1 MNVGRLAL
9 TAVVATIVDFIYGF
23 VVYGNLLTSEFA
35 KYDNIFRP
43 MDKQMA
49 FLPMMFAGFLV
60 AMFAVVMIYAKGYE
74 GGSGIAEGVRFG
86 FLIAVFEIG
95 YVVVGNYA
103 VMQLN
108 RRLTG
113 YMAIAALAEWIIVG
127 IAIGLV
133 YKPSVAAPTRVA
145 RV

>member
-9 TAVVATIVDFIYGF
+9 TAVIATIVDFIYGF

-35 KYDNIFRP
+35 KYSNIFRP
-43 MDKQMA
+43 VETQMA
-49 FLPMMFAGFLV
+49 FLPVMFGGFLV

-86 FLIAVFEIG
+86 LLIAVFEIG
-95 YVVVGNYA
+95 YVVLGNHA
-103 VMQLN
+103 VMQFN

-127 IAIGLV
+127 LAIGLV
-133 YKPSVAAPTRVA
+133 YRPSVAAPTRVA
-145 RV
+145 GV